1 MRELKL
7 NPHDGLAQ
15 NMAIISLLTDTLNI
29 RQPGNI
35 KENITGSL

>member
-7 NPHDGLAQ
+7 NPHDRLAQ
-15 NMAIISLLTDTLNI
+15 NMAIFSLLTDTLNV